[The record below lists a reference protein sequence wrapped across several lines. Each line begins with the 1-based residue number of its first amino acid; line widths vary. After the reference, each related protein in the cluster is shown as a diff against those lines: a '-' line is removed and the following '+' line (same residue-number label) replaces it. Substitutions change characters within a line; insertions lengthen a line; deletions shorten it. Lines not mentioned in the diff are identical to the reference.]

1 MKKTLLVY
9 WTLMISCA
17 YAAGG
22 IAPHA
27 PTTTPPKLGTPVN
40 PVAAQTIELDSLSKQ
55 LALDAM
61 RKAPED
67 TVFVFQGQRKTKA
80 QLLSEASTR
89 RAPAAPGTAS
99 TFEAQRSKLESEE
112 DTKVQTANAQTMAEF
127 SALKQ
132 KFLLSK

>member
-9 WTLMISCA
+9 WMLTISCA

-22 IAPHA
+22 IDPRAS
-27 PTTTPPKLGTPVN
+27 TTPPKMGVPTNHAVS
-40 PVAAQTIELDSLSKQ
+40 QTMELDPMSKQ
-55 LALDAM
+55 QALDAM
-61 RKAPED
+61 RKAPDD

-89 RAPAAPGTAS
+89 RSPAAPRAANP
-99 TFEAQRSKLESEE
+99 FEAQRSKLESEE
-112 DTKVQTANAQTMAEF
+112 DAKVQTANAQTMAEF